1 MRPSLIVSE
10 ARTGLRRN
18 MTMTTAAVLV
28 TAIALAMFGAALL
41 VSRQMN
47 YLKGYWYGKI
57 EVSIYLCGDNSDTTS
72 CPDGAVTDA
81 QRQQIQ
87 ADLEALPQVEKVYY
101 ESKQQAYEKFKE
113 QAQDSAMLSYIT
125 PDALPESFR
134 VKLVNP
140 EQDYTIVASK
150 FDGAQGVERVVDQR
164 AILDRLFAALNVFRA
179 IAWLIGIVALVAM
192 VLLIAVV
199 IRVAAFS
206 RRRETGIMRL
216 VGASNFSIQAP
227 FLLEGVFVGVVGA
240 LLASSFLWALYL
252 LFFNAL
258 KVKIPLF
265 AALFLSG
272 GAIWWASGVLL
283 LIGVGVTVV
292 VSFLGLQRYLKV

>member
-57 EVSIYLCGDNSDTTS
+57 EVSIYLCGKNSDTTA
-72 CPDGAVTDA
+72 CPDGPVTDA
-81 QRQQIQ
+81 QKQQIQ
-87 ADLEALPQVEKVYY
+87 DELNALPQVDRVYY
-101 ESKQQAYEKFKE
+101 ESQAAAFALFKE
-113 QAQDSAMLSYIT
+113 QTQNSAILNYVT
-125 PDALPESFR
+125 ADALPESYR

-150 FDGAQGVERVVDQR
+150 FDGAPGVERVVDQR

-179 IAWLIGIVALVAM
+179 IAWLIGIVALIAM
-192 VLLIAVV
+192 ILLIAVV

-206 RRRETGIMRL
+206 RRRETSIMRL

-240 LLASSFLWALYL
+240 LLASGFLWALYL

-265 AALFLSG
+265 AALFLG
-272 GAIWWASGVLL
+272 GNAMWWATSVLL
-283 LIGVGVTVV
+283 VIGVVVTAS
-292 VSFLGLQRYLKV
+292 VSFIGLQRYLKV

>member
-41 VSRQMN
+41 VTLQMSH
-47 YLKGYWYGKI
+47 LKDFWYGKI
-57 EVSIYLCGDNSDTTS
+57 EVSIYLCGDNSDTTA
-72 CPDGAVTDA
+72 CPDGAVTA
-81 QRQQIQ
+81 AERSQIQ
-87 ADLEALPQVEKVYY
+87 GELNALPEVDQVFY
-101 ESKQQAYEKFKE
+101 ESQQQAYERFKE
-113 QAQDSAMLSYIT
+113 QAGNSALLQYVT
-125 PDALPESFR
+125 ADALPESFR

-150 FDGAQGVERVVDQR
+150 FDGAPGVERVVDQR

-179 IAWLIGIVALVAM
+179 IAWLTGAVALIAM

-206 RRRETGIMRL
+206 RRRETSIMRL

-240 LLASSFLWALYL
+240 LLASGFLWALYL

-265 AALFLSG
+265 AALFLGSSSLWL
-272 GAIWWASGVLL
+272 ATLALL
-283 LIGVGVTVV
+283 AIGVVVTGI
-292 VSFLGLQRYLKV
+292 VSFIGLQRYLKV